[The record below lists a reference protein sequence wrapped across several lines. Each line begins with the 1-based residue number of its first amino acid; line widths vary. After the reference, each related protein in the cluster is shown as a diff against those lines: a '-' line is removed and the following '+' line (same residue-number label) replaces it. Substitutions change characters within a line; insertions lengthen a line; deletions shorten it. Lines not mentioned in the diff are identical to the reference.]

1 MAVSGGKDSSALLR
15 ALTAVQRLKSL
26 HLEVCHVDHGLRPSS
41 ARDAVF
47 VATQCRELGV
57 ECHIR
62 TLGARPVAEN
72 MEAWAR
78 RGRYEAFKQVMKD
91 RDLHHLIT
99 AHTANDVAETLLMR
113 LIANKEL
120 NTIEDSDEERG
131 CLRPLLDITRSQI
144 EEYVVEHSVPF
155 VEDPTNE
162 DTSLV
167 RNRIRRRLIPF
178 IESEFD
184 TSIVWSF
191 AERAQAVA
199 DDCDALRCL
208 AERIAGDIGPIQFDA
223 LEWVRR
229 CRNALHTA
237 HPAVQW
243 RVAQT
248 LFTPLL
254 GHTISQGRA
263 EALLNLLRQE
273 SGRLDVGGGRALEV
287 RNDALFLSP
296 PEGQKN

>member
-1 MAVSGGKDSSALLR
+1 VLLHALSNVR
-15 ALTAVQRLKSL
+15 RLKSL
-26 HLEVCHVDHGLRPSS
+26 HLEVCHVDHGLRPNS
-41 ARDAVF
+41 ASDAAF
-47 VATQCRELGV
+47 VAAQCKKLGV
-57 ECHIR
+57 DCHVR
-62 TLGARPVAEN
+62 TLGARPVTEN

-78 RGRYEAFKQVMKD
+78 RGRYDAFQQL
-91 RDLHHLIT
+91 RREQGLHHIVT

-131 CLRPLLDITRSQI
+131 CLRPLLDITRAQI
-144 EEYVVEHSVPF
+144 EEYVVEHSVLF

-167 RNRIRRRLIPF
+167 RNRIRKRVIPF

-184 TSIVWSF
+184 ASIVWSL
-191 AERAQAVA
+191 AERAQALA
-199 DDCDALRCL
+199 EDCDALRWM
-208 AERIAGDIGPIQFDA
+208 AEQVAGLVGAIEFDA
-223 LEWVRR
+223 PEWVNR
-229 CRNALHTA
+229 CRTELHSA

-263 EALLNLLRQE
+263 EVLLNLLRVE
-273 SGRLDVGGGRALEV
+273 NGRVDVGGGRTLEM
-287 RNDALFLSP
+287 RKGGLFLSP
-296 PEGQKN
+296 PEGQKI